1 MKAHYRQPDY
11 EIYAGQLESLL
22 GRIRAALTQRHRRFK
37 RTSSFVL
44 AVSPEQQ
51 PVSSS
56 VTQQINNIISSHTF
70 ITPATG
76 VDTYL
81 VTSDSA

>member
-56 VTQQINNIISSHTF
+56 VTQQVNNIISSSTH
-70 ITPATG
+70 IIPASG
-76 VDTYL
+76 SGTYI
-81 VTSDSA
+81 VTAGSS